1 MAEIMGKTTT
11 KKSVTKATSASAKS
25 VEKKAVAAKKPVAA
39 KAAEKKPAAAKVA
52 ENKPATPKTAEK
64 KPAAK
69 RTAKA
74 MNVTAEQRYRMVAE
88 AAYFRAESNQFM
100 SDPVRDWIEAES
112 DIAALLSGKK

>member
-25 VEKKAVAAKKPVAA
+25 VEKKAVAAKKP
-39 KAAEKKPAAAKVA
+39 AAAKVA
-52 ENKPATPKTAEK
+52 ASKPAAPKTAEK

-69 RTAKA
+69 RAAKA

-112 DIAALLSGKK
+112 DIAALLSDKK

>member
-1 MAEIMGKTTT
+1 MAEITGKTTT
-11 KKSVTKATSASAKS
+11 KKAVTKATAASAKP
-25 VEKKAVAAKKPVAA
+25 VEKKIAVAKKPVAA

-52 ENKPATPKTAEK
+52 ENKPAAPKAAEK

-69 RTAKA
+69 RAVKA
-74 MNVTAEQRYRMVAE
+74 MDVSAEQRYRMVAE

-100 SDPVRDWIEAES
+100 SDPVRDWIEAEN